1 MASWGVDHTA
11 LSRIHHD
18 DILRHAR
25 EAQLVRLA
33 TKGKRSRPAL
43 ALEYL
48 VTHRPRRSVRLVHAE
63 ARKSASALRTYAVA
77 PTER

>member
-1 MASWGVDHTA
+1 MVSWGADHLA

-18 DILRHAR
+18 DILRQAR

-43 ALEYL
+43 MLDFL
-48 VTHRPRRSVRLVHAE
+48 VAHRPRRSVRPAY
-63 ARKSASALRTYAVA
+63 ADAGKSASALRTYAVA

>member
-1 MASWGVDHTA
+1 MSNWGADHAA
-11 LSRIHHD
+11 LSRMHHD

-25 EAQLVRLA
+25 EAQLIQLA

-43 ALEYL
+43 ALDFL
-48 VTHRPRRSVRLVHAE
+48 VSHRPRRSARSVHAE
-63 ARKSASALRTYAVA
+63 ADKRASALRTYAVA